1 MTKPI
6 CDTRPAQTPADDTP
20 WWKGASIYQVYPRSF
35 ADSNGDGIGDLAGVT
50 ARLEHIASLGVDA
63 LWLSPFFPSPMKDF
77 GYDVADYCNVDPI
90 FGTLADFDALIA
102 RAHDLGLKVLID
114 QVFSHSSDQHP
125 WFVDSRSSK
134 ASAHADWYV
143 WADAKSDGSPPTNW
157 QSVFGGPAWTWDA
170 RRGQYYM
177 HNFLK
182 EQPQLNV
189 HNPKVQQALLH
200 VLGFWLDRGV
210 DGFRMD
216 AVNFAMHDPQLRDNP
231 PAPDTGKPRTR
242 PFDFQLKL
250 HNQSHPD
257 IPGFVE
263 QMRALIDSHGDK
275 FTVAEVGGDDAEREM
290 KLFTSGGTRF
300 DSAYGFDF
308 LYAEKLTPQMVADA
322 LLSWPDTPGTGWPS
336 WAFENH
342 DAPRAL
348 SRWVDAEHRDAFAR
362 MKMLLL
368 VALRGNI
375 FLYQGEELGL
385 PQVDIPFER
394 LQDPEA
400 ITNWPLTLSR
410 DGARTPMP
418 WRHSAND
425 LGFGSGD
432 PWLPFGEDHAALS
445 VDVQA
450 RDPQSLLNL
459 VRAALQLRKT
469 HPALATGSV
478 AILHCDAQQ
487 LAFERVGNGQRIV
500 AVFNMQA
507 EDARWPEGMPTTG
520 EVLIAVNDAA
530 PGALPGH
537 GALLFVPD

>member
-1 MTKPI
+1 
-6 CDTRPAQTPADDTP
+6 D
-20 WWKGASIYQVYPRSF
+20 
-35 ADSNGDGIGDLAGVT
+35 
-50 ARLEHIASLGVDA
+50 
-63 LWLSPFFPSPMKDF
+63 
-77 GYDVADYCNVDPI
+77 
-90 FGTLADFDALIA
+90 
-102 RAHDLGLKVLID
+102 
-114 QVFSHSSDQHP
+114 
-125 WFVDSRSSK
+125 
-134 ASAHADWYV
+134 
-143 WADAKSDGSPPTNW
+143 
-157 QSVFGGPAWTWDA
+157 
-170 RRGQYYM
+170 
-177 HNFLK
+177 
-182 EQPQLNV
+182 
-189 HNPKVQQALLH
+189 
-200 VLGFWLDRGV
+200 
-210 DGFRMD
+210 
-216 AVNFAMHDPQLRDNP
+216 
-231 PAPDTGKPRTR
+231 KPRTR

-250 HNQSHPD
+250 YNQLHPD

-263 QMRALIDSHGDK
+263 RMRALIDSHGDK

-290 KLFTSGGTRF
+290 KLFTAGGTRF

-348 SRWVDAEHRDAFAR
+348 SRWVDAEHRDAFAG

-450 RDPQSLLNL
+450 RDPHSLLNL

-469 HPALATGSV
+469 HRALATGSV
-478 AILHCDAQQ
+478 AILHCDAQL
-487 LAFERVGNGQRIV
+487 LAFERVGQGQRIV
-500 AVFNMQA
+500 AIFNMQA
-507 EDARWPEGMPTTG
+507 GDARWPEDVPTTG